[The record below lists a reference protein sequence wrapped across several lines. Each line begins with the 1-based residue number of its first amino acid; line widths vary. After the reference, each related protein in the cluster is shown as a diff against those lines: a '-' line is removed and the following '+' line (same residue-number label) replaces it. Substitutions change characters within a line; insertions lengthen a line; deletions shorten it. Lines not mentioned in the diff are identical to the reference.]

1 MKIPLLIAGAGLV
14 VCATVSA
21 GPSRDELS
29 AMLQSPTSDWSSMF
43 THLDHHG
50 ASAEECQYFRD
61 ERATLRTLAALD
73 AKTYAQERPTGTEE
87 SANLMKGEQHA
98 LKHNLIGYVVS
109 EYAVEFSKVLE
120 VISDRN
126 TPSGTLDAVLPP

>member
-1 MKIPLLIAGAGLV
+1 MKIPILIAGASLV
-14 VCATVSA
+14 ACATVSA

-50 ASAEECQYFRD
+50 SSVEELQYFRD

-73 AKTYAQERPTGTEE
+73 AKNYAQQIPGTEE
-87 SANLMKGEQHA
+87 SDNLMKGEQHA

-109 EYAVEFSKVLE
+109 EYAMEFSRVLE
-120 VISDRN
+120 VVSDRN
-126 TPSGTLDAVLPP
+126 MPSGISETVSPR

>member
-1 MKIPLLIAGAGLV
+1 MKISILIAGAGLV

-21 GPSRDELS
+21 GPSRDQLQ
-29 AMLQSPTSDWSSMF
+29 AMLQSPISDWSPMF

-50 ASAEECQYFRD
+50 SSAEELQYFRD

-73 AKTYAQERPTGTEE
+73 AKTYAQERPDTEE

-109 EYAVEFSKVLE
+109 EYAMEFSKVLE
-120 VISDRN
+120 DLSDRN
-126 TPSGTLDAVLPP
+126 TPSGTLDAVSPR

>member
-1 MKIPLLIAGAGLV
+1 MKIPILITGASLV
-14 VCATVSA
+14 ACATVSA

-50 ASAEECQYFRD
+50 PSAQELQYFSD

-73 AKTYAQERPTGTEE
+73 AKNYAQQRPRSEE
-87 SANLMKGEQHA
+87 SANLMKGEQNA
-98 LKHNLIGYVVS
+98 LKHNLLGYVVS
-109 EYAVEFSKVLE
+109 EYAMEFSRVLE
-120 VISDRN
+120 VISNRN
-126 TPSGTLDAVLPP
+126 TPSGISEIVSPR